1 MLRIFADD
9 EKRISAAHAS
19 NKVLPMVYA
28 YFKSRIYSQVRMV
41 SNDLGISFNTA
52 AKQINMLSELNI
64 LQMENVQSRHRV
76 FVYNRLLE
84 ALSEG
89 VITE

>member
-1 MLRIFADD
+1 MLRIFTDD

-19 NKVLPMVYA
+19 NKLLPMVFD

-52 AKQINMLSELNI
+52 TKLINILCELNI
-64 LQMENVQSRHRV
+64 LQMENVQARHRV